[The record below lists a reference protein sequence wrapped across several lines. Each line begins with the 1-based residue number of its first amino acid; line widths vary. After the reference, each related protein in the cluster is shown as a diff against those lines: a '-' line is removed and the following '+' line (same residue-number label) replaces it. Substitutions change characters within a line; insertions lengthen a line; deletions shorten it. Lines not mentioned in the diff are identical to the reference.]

1 MDEYI
6 IRDILLQGA
15 KIDSFGVGER
25 LITSKSEPVFGG
37 VYKLVAVEHQ
47 GEIIPRIKIS
57 ENVQK
62 ITNPYFKKVVRL
74 YSMKPEWL

>member
-1 MDEYI
+1 MRFKFFGQYI

-47 GEIIPRIKIS
+47 GRNNS
-57 ENVQK
+57 EN
-62 ITNPYFKKVVRL
+62 
-74 YSMKPEWL
+74 